1 MQLMTGFDRMPWSF
15 HMFDIGSDKPEAISA
30 KWKDS
35 KDVWHDVPIEGRL
48 KRLSSDNE
56 MYALVNHTFVD
67 HPEAKEV
74 SVELTNR
81 IREGQLMQHKSVT
94 ASAPTFVLEPVV
106 VIENKT
112 NLK

>member
-1 MQLMTGFDRMPWSF
+1 MT
-15 HMFDIGSDKPEAISA
+15 

-74 SVELTNR
+74 TVELTNR
-81 IREGQLMQHKSVT
+81 IREGQLMQHKSLT
-94 ASAPTFVLEPVV
+94 ATAPTFVVEPIV

-112 NLK
+112 NPK